1 MKFACIK
8 EFQIAASVQV
18 RSNMSAAER
27 SMKKAEQEKKMQDGY
42 FGNKKDDTASI
53 MYQLRSGEGAFANL
67 YEKDQKGRTVVKA
80 EYSDIITGDRNVLIS
95 VEDDLTE
102 EKLSRSKMSDPN
114 SLLTGR
120 NIMDKSVL
128 GIKNCKLASAF
139 ALTDCAKDIVITDG
153 QTITGYQSGKNEENL
168 LQAINSLMYRH
179 LNP

>member
-27 SMKKAEQEKKMQDGY
+27 SMKKAEQEVKMKEGY
-42 FGNKKDDTASI
+42 FGNKENDTASTLH
-53 MYQLRSGEGAFANL
+53 QLRSGEGAFAAL
-67 YEKDQKGRTVVKA
+67 YEKDVKGRTVVKA
-80 EYSDIITGDRNVLIS
+80 ECSDVVTGSPNILIS
-95 VEDDLTE
+95 VEDDLTV
-102 EKLSRSKMSDPN
+102 EKLSRSKMSDAN

-120 NIMDKSVL
+120 NILDKSAL

-153 QTITGYQSGKNEENL
+153 QTITGYQSGKTEENL
-168 LQAINSLMYRH
+168 IQAVNSLMYRY